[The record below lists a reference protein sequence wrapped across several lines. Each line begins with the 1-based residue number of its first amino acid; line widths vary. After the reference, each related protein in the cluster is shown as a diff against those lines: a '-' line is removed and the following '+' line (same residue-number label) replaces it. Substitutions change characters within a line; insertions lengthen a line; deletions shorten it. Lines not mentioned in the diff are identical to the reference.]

1 MISSHLEYHIFD
13 CVHSKSN
20 IFRLVRR
27 HFDGH
32 GLLAYQRS
40 EYKAVDCLRTNKNCV
55 HTTTRFL
62 LLSLLCPS
70 ACARSRPCTQTLAPR
85 RNWCVHISAPLVSY
99 SVTVSTLPSIVINS
113 AIKRAPSLST
123 MCGPIAIDTQCLALS
138 GLLPLSSAEDYLC
151 RGEVKRKR
159 AGYDGKGKRA
169 ERRLFPLPIVPR
181 SPAIFRWLLF
191 LLGYPARASE
201 EEIGL
206 FLPFNRRRGR
216 NTITIFI
223 FLINSTGLS
232 KL

>member
-123 MCGPIAIDTQCLALS
+123 MCGPIAIDAQCLALS

-159 AGYDGKGKRA
+159 AGYDGKGKESRKA
-169 ERRLFPLPIVPR
+169 PFPSSHRPLLTCYI
-181 SPAIFRWLLF
+181 SMTAIFI
-191 LLGYPARASE
+191 GIPSE
-201 EEIGL
+201 SL
-206 FLPFNRRRGR
+206 
-216 NTITIFI
+216 
-223 FLINSTGLS
+223 
-232 KL
+232 